1 MERVTDS
8 NLGEKWDRLLL
19 LLVAQPR
26 DGWEAQFEELI
37 CRELERLTYVSRQVM
52 LLCLSRR
59 QNRGLV

>member
-37 CRELERLTYVSRQVM
+37 CRELERLTVPAHGSERDK
-52 LLCLSRR
+52 RA
-59 QNRGLV
+59 